1 MGWSVRALRS
11 PCHEGPSAP
20 PVMRGPPLPLVC
32 DEEGEGPPLPLVCDE
47 EGEGPP
53 LPLVCDE
60 EGEGPPLPLV

>member
-47 EGEGPP
+47 
-53 LPLVCDE
+53 
-60 EGEGPPLPLV
+60 